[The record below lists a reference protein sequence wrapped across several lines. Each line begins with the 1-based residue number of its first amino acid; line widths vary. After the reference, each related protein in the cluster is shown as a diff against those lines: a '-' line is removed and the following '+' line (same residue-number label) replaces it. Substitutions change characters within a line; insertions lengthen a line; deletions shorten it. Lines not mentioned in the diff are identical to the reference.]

1 MNILLVFYAQQ
12 AKISADK
19 QREIEIA
26 EHHYKMQELY
36 YSQLQ
41 TEQNETRALFHD
53 ISKRMRAM
61 DTLVSTNSSEQAK
74 ELLEETKNLYN
85 SIGNVVDVGNS
96 VISAILNEYKNRA
109 EHEKIDFSFSV
120 SVPEQ
125 LNISAIDCY
134 IILGNTL
141 DNAIDGTIS
150 VPEAEREIFLQLR
163 QHQGTLFYKLENS
176 CTQSHVTRKRS
187 KNHGYGL
194 RNVRK
199 CIEKHAGD
207 MVTSFENGKFTFT
220 SRITC

>member
-53 ISKRMRAM
+53 ISKRMRAI

-134 IILGNTL
+134 II
-141 DNAIDGTIS
+141 
-150 VPEAEREIFLQLR
+150 
-163 QHQGTLFYKLENS
+163 
-176 CTQSHVTRKRS
+176 
-187 KNHGYGL
+187 
-194 RNVRK
+194 
-199 CIEKHAGD
+199 
-207 MVTSFENGKFTFT
+207 
-220 SRITC
+220 

>member
-1 MNILLVFYAQQ
+1 
-12 AKISADK
+12 
-19 QREIEIA
+19 
-26 EHHYKMQELY
+26 
-36 YSQLQ
+36 
-41 TEQNETRALFHD
+41 
-53 ISKRMRAM
+53 M

-150 VPEAEREIFLQLR
+150 VPEAEREIFLPNEKR
-163 QHQGTLFYKLENS
+163 GLFRRSEPS
-176 CTQSHVTRKRS
+176 CMDFLKGSHA
-187 KNHGYGL
+187 NP
-194 RNVRK
+194 
-199 CIEKHAGD
+199 
-207 MVTSFENGKFTFT
+207 
-220 SRITC
+220 